1 MQRRVLII
9 SYYFPPSGGSGVQ
22 RSLKFVKY
30 LRTFGWEPV
39 VLTVDPEYAAYP
51 DLDEAMAAVV
61 PESVAC
67 FRTKSWDP
75 YRLFGRL
82 KGQKKSDT
90 VSVGFLS
97 ERPPSAL
104 DKVARWVR
112 ANLFLPD
119 ARVGWN
125 RYAKK
130 EASFLIEEGDIDAVF
145 TTGPPHSTHLIGQA
159 LHRQYGMPWVADFRD
174 PWMEIDF
181 IEKLPMIKQVRLL
194 NQRMEQSVMDDA
206 DRLITISPSMQ
217 RAFQKKT
224 RTPCIS
230 ILNGFDE
237 EDFEAAKHLEEDA
250 FVISHI
256 GNMNADRNPVALWDV
271 LERCIRNGKLSR
283 LKIRLVGNVDQS
295 IFLKLEQAGLT
306 SIVEKIAYLPH
317 REAVSQAMASA
328 VLLLP
333 INNVPSAKGIV
344 TGKLFE
350 YLATQNPI
358 LGIGP
363 PEGEAGRILAETG
376 AGKMIDYTDEARM
389 EAFITEAYRAWETGK
404 SFMAAKPETI
414 EQYSRKFQTGILA
427 GVLNELVN
435 G

>member
-30 LRTFGWEPV
+30 LRSYGWEPV
-39 VLTVDPEYAAYP
+39 VLTVDPAYAAYP
-51 DLDEAMAAVV
+51 DLDEAMLAEV
-61 PESVAC
+61 PEAIDC

-82 KGQKKSDT
+82 KGQTKSES

-97 ERPPSAL
+97 DRPPSVV
-104 DKVARWVR
+104 DKAARWIR

-130 EASFLIEEGDIDAVF
+130 EAALLLEEGEIDVVL
-145 TTGPPHSTHLIGQA
+145 TTGPPHSTHLIGQW
-159 LHRQYGMPWVADFRD
+159 LRRRYNIPWVADFRD

-181 IEKLPMIKQVRLL
+181 IDKLPMLKTVRSR
-194 NQRMEQSVMDDA
+194 NHDMEQAVMDEA

-217 RAFQKKT
+217 CAFQKKT
-224 RTPCIS
+224 QTPCIPV
-230 ILNGFDE
+230 LNGFDE
-237 EDFEAAKHLEEDA
+237 ADFDAAESLKEDA

-256 GNMNADRNPVALWDV
+256 GNMNADRNPEVLWHV
-271 LERCIRNGKLSR
+271 LQLCINKGMLSK

-295 IFLKLEQAGLT
+295 IFFSLEKAGL
-306 SIVEKIAYLPH
+306 SSVVEKIAYLPH
-317 REAVSQAMASA
+317 LEAVSHAMASA

-350 YLATQNPI
+350 YLATRNPI
-358 LGIGP
+358 LGVGP
-363 PEGEAGRILAETG
+363 PDGEAGRILAETG
-376 AGKMIDYTDEARM
+376 AGKMIDYTDEN
-389 EAFITEAYRAWETGK
+389 EIETFVTDAYRAWESGE
-404 SFMAAKPETI
+404 SFMAVKPESI
-414 EQYSRKFQTGILA
+414 ERYSRKFQTGILA
-427 GVLNELVN
+427 DVLAELVN
-435 G
+435 K